1 LFWFRI
7 FFAKKT
13 TTKANGIN
21 NSKTILDVFDF
32 SIALLQLFGNF
43 SEYKLIP
50 T

>member
-1 LFWFRI
+1 LFGQL
-7 FFAKKT
+7 FAKKT

-32 SIALLQLFGNF
+32 SIALLQLFEHF
-43 SEYKLIP
+43 SSNSSQ